1 MQAVILAAGIG
12 RRLGDITR
20 EIPKCMIEIN
30 GKTLIESS
38 ISNLYRAGIKR
49 IIMVV
54 GHGKEKLINHVKEKF
69 SDKID
74 FVFIENKDYRETN
87 NIYSLYLARDLLTED
102 DTVLLESDLIY
113 DFSII
118 DRLLRDEREVLAVV
132 DKYKSW
138 MDGTVVKVDEEDNI
152 TAFIPKEFFD
162 YKEIDEYYKTV
173 NIYKFSKE
181 FMKEVYLPFLKAYIE
196 VFGKKEYY
204 ELVLRVISALER
216 ANIKAL
222 KLNGERWYEIDTVQ
236 DIKNA
241 ECIFSDTP
249 EIKLNNIKERYGGY
263 WRFPYLKDFCYLVN
277 PYFPPPKMIEEIKT
291 YFNDLLCQYPSGQNT
306 QNLLASLMFN
316 VKENYITAGNGA
328 SELIKALA
336 SNIKGK
342 IGIVF
347 PTFDEYP
354 ARFKDVEAL
363 FPVREDL
370 SYGIEELEHL
380 LKKCEILLL
389 INPDNPR
396 GNYIPLNDVLTLL
409 DLAKDKGKTVII
421 DESFID
427 FSREGERGSLLK
439 NEILE
444 RFPNLVVVKSIGKTY
459 GIPGLRLGVIA
470 TADRNITEK
479 VRKDLPIWNI
489 NSIAEFFLQI
499 INKYKD
505 SYKEACERIKK
516 EREWLYKKLNSISF
530 LRVLPSEANY
540 FMCEV
545 KDKFSS
551 KELVLK
557 LFERNILIKDLS
569 GKKGIKGNF
578 VRIAIRGRED
588 NKILIDALKE
598 LDNG

>member
-12 RRLGDITR
+12 RRLGEITK
-20 EIPKCMIEIN
+20 EIPKCMIEVN

-38 ISNLYRAGIKR
+38 ITNLYRAGIKR

-102 DTVLLESDLIY
+102 NTVLLESDLIY

-291 YFNDLLCQYPSGQNT
+291 YFHDLLCQYPSGQKT

-316 VKENYITAGNGA
+316 VEEDYITVGNGA

-342 IGIVF
+342 TGIIF

-354 ARFKDVEAL
+354 ARFKDVEAF

-370 SYGIEELEHL
+370 SYGIEELEHI

-396 GNYIPLNDVLTLL
+396 GNYIPLNDVLNLL
-409 DLAKDKGKTVII
+409 DIAKDKDKTVII

-489 NSIAEFFLQI
+489 NSFAEFFLQI

-505 SYKEACERIKK
+505 SYKEACEKIKK
-516 EREWLYKKLNSISF
+516 EREWLYKELSSISF

-569 GKKGIKGNF
+569 GKKGIKGDF
-578 VRIAIRGRED
+578 VRIAIRGRKD
-588 NKILIDALKE
+588 NKMLIDALRE
-598 LDNG
+598 LDND